1 MAYIE
6 QCEKCGRDSTKCPH
20 FNEELIACQE
30 YQRPIDNSKFFSHF
44 WSYKGRIC
52 RRQFAV
58 TILIGY
64 LIAQVFLLISGIIIA
79 ASGGDIESYEGLGV
93 AAIFAYIPFIL
104 LLVLASIKR
113 GHDIGNLNLFDYT
126 NDDMNVSSSFIVFLI
141 ILIFRLFTL
150 DELSTDF
157 YILLA
162 ICGLHFLVLLFYPG
176 EDEVNI
182 HGTKPLQAYEEQIK
196 WWQDE

>member
-6 QCEKCGRDSTKCPH
+6 QCEKCKRDSSECPH
-20 FNEELIACQE
+20 YNEELTVCQE

-58 TILIGY
+58 TILIGF
-64 LIAQVFLLISGIIIA
+64 LIAQLFLLISGIIVA

-93 AAIFAYIPFIL
+93 AAIFAYIPFIV

-113 GHDIGNLNLFDYT
+113 GHDIGNMNLFD
-126 NDDMNVSSSFIVFLI
+126 NISDNVNVSSTFIVFLI
-141 ILIFRLFTL
+141 ILIIRLFTM
-150 DELSTDF
+150 DELSIGF

-162 ICGLHFLVLLFYPG
+162 VCGLHFLVLLFYKG
-176 EDEVNI
+176 EDEVNL
-182 HGTKPLQAYEEQIK
+182 HGTKPLQPYEDQIK